1 MTYHKNSWRAAA
13 LGAVIL
19 AAAACDR
26 STSPHGLTPVRFQ
39 IATTAAS
46 AGAAPGLLAATGP
59 IEVSTVQ
66 LVVGR
71 AALGDGA
78 EFGCHDCQGNFTDDQ
93 SAPTLVTLPL
103 GAATVAVVTEQVSPG
118 RYGAAELSLMAPSAG
133 TIAGMDGAPAGT
145 TVRVVGRFNG
155 VPFRLDLAIDGSF
168 RGALIPPMDI
178 ATGAMSSTA
187 SVTIRLPVDSWFV
200 SNGVALDPAKAGD
213 RASIEANIR
222 ASFSAT
228 EAEASSPER

>member
-1 MTYHKNSWRAAA
+1 MTFPTNIWRVAA
-13 LGAVIL
+13 LAAFSL
-19 AAAACDR
+19 AAAACDQ
-26 STSPHGLTPVRFQ
+26 STAPRGLTPVRFQ

-78 EFGCHDCQGNFTDDQ
+78 EFGCHDCQGNFADDQ

-155 VPFRLDLAIDGSF
+155 VPFRLDVAIEGAF
-168 RGALIPPMDI
+168 RGALIPPMDV

-200 SNGVALDPAKAGD
+200 SNGVALDPAKAAD
-213 RASIEANIR
+213 RASIESNIR
-222 ASFSAT
+222 ASFAAT